1 MIQASW
7 QRCVAQHQLSRDAAR
22 PIMRLL
28 TSEVVPRR
36 QSFVDRLSGN
46 LCEIQWLSDMS
57 RRAGHYAV
65 VADDECV
72 LVMHDLGQ
80 NAGSDFERAG
90 IVDGGCWTEQIAA
103 TNGVAMAL
111 RHRRT
116 MTVTGAD
123 HYYALLS
130 RFMCTATPIFD
141 HDDQPI
147 GAINVSAFDRGD
159 MRDRSFA
166 EHILRMATSRF
177 QARLFHER
185 FAAHVRTQVLSSRG
199 GLVDEA
205 WNALLAVDS
214 DGVIR
219 GATQAAARELGL
231 DSALPLVGRKLDA
244 VVGTTIDRLVGT
256 RGLTL
261 EVEGGS
267 RPITLTA
274 VLPKPRRLALYPTA
288 TPGETGQ
295 SKTGRITLA
304 DLEGFAEDQRA
315 LIRRTRELYRMGLP
329 LLITGATGTGKR
341 ALVEALHFDAE
352 LGQSPLIMI
361 DAANLGAAGDAL
373 RVSHCLE
380 HARAFGQAGA
390 DLPRATLYLKDAGA
404 MPEGVQYQIAH
415 FLADLEAGE
424 AVDPSGPRLRVVASM
439 NGLHEQRL
447 LPELRSHLA
456 GDIVRLTPLSQR
468 SDLAMLIERM
478 QRRVD
483 SRRRMISAPA
493 LESLTKHDWPGN
505 FRELKLVLR
514 RASLVSAGSEIGLHD
529 LPDSFFTALAPATA
543 RVESRDPAT
552 ERAWLEDALASTNWN
567 MTAAARRCGISR
579 ATIHRRVKEL
589 AITRPRDGRRSV
601 LDSRKAAH

>member
-7 QRCVAQHQLSRDAAR
+7 QRCVAKHQLSRDAAR

-46 LCEIQWLSDMS
+46 LSEIQWLSDMS

-72 LVMHDLGQ
+72 LVMRDLGQ
-80 NAGSDFERAG
+80 NAGSDFEQAG

-166 EHILRMATSRF
+166 EHILRMATSRI

-185 FAAHVRTQVLSSRG
+185 FADHVRTQVLSSQG
-199 GLVDEA
+199 GLIDEA
-205 WNALLAVDS
+205 WNTLLAVDS

-256 RGLTL
+256 RGQPL

-267 RPITLTA
+267 RPVTLTT
-274 VLPKPRRLALYPTA
+274 VLPKPRKLALYPTV
-288 TPGETGQ
+288 TPRETGQ
-295 SKTGRITLA
+295 SRTGRITLA

-361 DAANLGAAGDAL
+361 DATDLGAASDAL

-390 DLPRATLYLKDAGA
+390 DLPTATLYLKDPGA
-404 MPEGVQYQIAH
+404 MPEAVQYQIAR

-424 AVDPSGPRLRVVASM
+424 LGDPSGPRLRVIASM
-439 NGLHEQRL
+439 NGLQEQRL
-447 LPELRSHLA
+447 LPELRSHVA

-468 SDLAMLIERM
+468 SDLAMLIKRM
-478 QRRVD
+478 QCRVD
-483 SRRRMISAPA
+483 SRGRMISAPA
-493 LESLTKHDWPGN
+493 MESLTKHDWPGN

-529 LPDSFFTALAPATA
+529 LPDRLFTALPPSTA
-543 RVESRDPAT
+543 RIESRNTET

-567 MTAAARRCGISR
+567 MSAAARRCGISR
-579 ATIHRRVKEL
+579 ATMHRRVTAL
-589 AITRPRDGRRSV
+589 AITRPSDGRRSV
-601 LDSRKAAH
+601 LGSRKAPH

>member
-1 MIQASW
+1 
-7 QRCVAQHQLSRDAAR
+7 
-22 PIMRLL
+22 
-28 TSEVVPRR
+28 
-36 QSFVDRLSGN
+36 
-46 LCEIQWLSDMS
+46 
-57 RRAGHYAV
+57 
-65 VADDECV
+65 
-72 LVMHDLGQ
+72 
-80 NAGSDFERAG
+80 
-90 IVDGGCWTEQIAA
+90 
-103 TNGVAMAL
+103 
-111 RHRRT
+111 

-166 EHILRMATSRF
+166 EHILRMATSRI

-185 FAAHVRTQVLSSRG
+185 FADHVRTQILSSRG
-199 GLVDEA
+199 GLIDEA
-205 WNALLAVDS
+205 WNALVAVDS

-219 GATQAAARELGL
+219 GATQAAARELGV
-231 DSALPLVGRKLDA
+231 DSALPLIGRQIDT
-244 VVGTTIDRLVGT
+244 VVGATIDRLVGM
-256 RGLTL
+256 RGQPL
-261 EVEGGS
+261 EVEGER
-267 RPITLTA
+267 RPLTLTA
-274 VLPKPRRLALYPTA
+274 ALPKPRQLALYPA
-288 TPGETGQ
+288 AKSGDARL
-295 SKTGRITLA
+295 SHARRITLA
-304 DLEGFAEDQRA
+304 DFEGIAEDQRA

-329 LLITGATGTGKR
+329 ILITGPTGTGKR

-361 DAANLGAAGDAL
+361 DATDLEAAGSAS

-390 DLPRATLYLKDAGA
+390 DLPRATLYLKDPGA
-404 MPEGVQYQIAH
+404 MAEGVQYQIAH

-424 AVDPSGPRLRVVASM
+424 FGDPSGPRLRVIASM

-468 SDLAMLIERM
+468 SDLAILIERM

-483 SRRRMISAPA
+483 SRRRTISAPA
-493 LESLTKHDWPGN
+493 MESLTKHDWPGN

-514 RASLVSAGSEIGLHD
+514 RASLVSAASEIGLHD
-529 LPDSFFTALAPATA
+529 FPDSLFTALASATA
-543 RVESRDPAT
+543 QAESRDPAT

-567 MTAAARRCGISR
+567 MSAAARRCGISR

-589 AITRPRDGRRSV
+589 AISRPRDGRRSV
-601 LDSRKAAH
+601 LDSRKAPH